1 MKRRGG
7 NEGMSGVLVLVSSL
21 SLSVSPSVS
30 LFRLSIDLRK
40 VFLCVHSLLEA
51 HIKNEGERGI
61 DFCV

>member
-1 MKRRGG
+1 
-7 NEGMSGVLVLVSSL
+7 MSGVLVLVSSL